1 MTDGARAPD
10 DTARSIELERWA
22 GLVVVV
28 SILLM
33 VVVGSIDAIKFLFWV
48 PFAVGIGLVLPL
60 LAMLADR
67 EREGANDDDGAAGND
82 DSPDA

>member
-1 MTDGARAPD
+1 MTDGVRAPD

-28 SILLM
+28 SIVLM
-33 VVVGSIDAIKFLFWV
+33 VVVGSIDPIKFLFWV

-67 EREGANDDDGAAGND
+67 EREGAAVDDGAAGND